1 MSNIDQLYCFGS
13 VTMNHADFRFSI
25 RDHSGDHRENAGWMA
40 LDAQTLDWIKMVAA
54 A

>member
-1 MSNIDQLYCFGS
+1 MPI
-13 VTMNHADFRFSI
+13 FRFSI
-25 RDHSGDHRENAGWMA
+25 RDHRENAGWMA